1 MIPLSMWGDISR
13 WQLMGNRF
21 ILVGDFDGQLQPI
34 FDRWNDVAKGTDLSH
49 STLLHNMCNG
59 LHVQLTEYR
68 RGVDP
73 ELFANYVALYPR
85 LQDDIGQLVAE
96 MRGKYPWDGV
106 IVPDHCLVISHETR
120 KRVNDW
126 LNKRK
131 SSDQTWTLVKAE
143 KGVKRVGCKSE
154 PQDMRLWPG
163 IVLIGCTASNSPSG
177 IVHSVTYE
185 VVEIDAEKV
194 VVQMTEEFRNG
205 DVEKMRQDV
214 EALQPFVAP
223 SARSPFCPQIA
234 LAVES
239 CPGRGFNPNAA
250 QPLSK
255 DVGAPTMAAV
265 LPPV

>member
-1 MIPLSMWGDISR
+1 
-13 WQLMGNRF
+13 
-21 ILVGDFDGQLQPI
+21 
-34 FDRWNDVAKGTDLSH
+34 
-49 STLLHNMCNG
+49 MCNG

-73 ELFANYVALYPR
+73 ELFANYFGLYPR

-223 SARSPFCPQIA
+223 LREVLSVPKSLSQLSHARVEGLVQTLHERFPKMSA
-234 LAVES
+234 
-239 CPGRGFNPNAA
+239 
-250 QPLSK
+250 
-255 DVGAPTMAAV
+255 APTMATV
-265 LPPV
+265 LLPV